1 MLGANVRGILFVAL
15 PFEVLLH
22 FFQVAAK
29 RRTGRAKR
37 PAAGGASPSLHASG
51 FDPYHLSH
59 SGLPELLLALLLK

>member
-15 PFEVLLH
+15 PFEVSLH

-37 PAAGGASPSLHASG
+37 PTAGGASPSLHPIG
-51 FDPYHLSH
+51 FDPYHSSH
-59 SGLPELLLALLLK
+59 SGLPELLLALRLK